1 MEEKQLD
8 SFWGVLVDFRGFL
21 ILSVPQAAFGR
32 RREMPPS
39 VVLVA
44 ATWEGISYPSQQGE
58 VLPTCGFL
66 MWGRKSSAGASADLS
81 LGVAKRQVPEQAAW
95 ELS

>member
-1 MEEKQLD
+1 
-8 SFWGVLVDFRGFL
+8 
-21 ILSVPQAAFGR
+21 
-32 RREMPPS
+32 MPPS

-44 ATWEGISYPSQQGE
+44 ATWEGIPHLSQQGE
-58 VLPTCGFL
+58 VSFTCGFL
-66 MWGRKSSAGASADLS
+66 MWGRESGARASADLS